1 MSESI
6 WYNAGMKPFK
16 YGCVVTGE
24 TFCPRPDLQ
33 KRLATCVKDG
43 QNVVLV
49 GERRMG
55 KTSLVYSVCNGL
67 KRYRMMY
74 VDLLNIRTVADFC
87 NRVATAAAQL
97 GKKESFVSRALSF
110 MARLRPTLSVDPGNG
125 MPVVSVDSR
134 MAEDPSSMSDVM
146 ALIEKFSCEERMFV
160 VFDEFQ
166 EVKKLDA
173 GDQVL
178 AMLRGKIQF
187 LQDTCFVFSGSVR
200 SDMVDIFT
208 NPKNPFFKSAMT
220 ISVANIPD
228 DEFAPFLIERF
239 KTGNR
244 IADRAFI
251 DAVFDFTGRTTG
263 DVQQLCAAVWNTTEK
278 GSRLSTADIKPA
290 LEEIFEQESG
300 PFELQTTR
308 LTRYQFKVLVALA
321 KLGGRNVYSSE
332 FMSAAEVP
340 SSGTATKALQ
350 RLVADGLVFVHD
362 KEYRFFNPF
371 LRAWLINKGY

>member
-1 MSESI
+1 MVE
-6 WYNAGMKPFK
+6 F
-16 YGCVVTGE
+16 
-24 TFCPRPDLQ
+24 
-33 KRLATCVKDG
+33 
-43 QNVVLV
+43 
-49 GERRMG
+49 
-55 KTSLVYSVCNGL
+55 
-67 KRYRMMY
+67 
-74 VDLLNIRTVADFC
+74 
-87 NRVATAAAQL
+87 
-97 GKKESFVSRALSF
+97 
-110 MARLRPTLSVDPGNG
+110 
-125 MPVVSVDSR
+125 
-134 MAEDPSSMSDVM
+134 
-146 ALIEKFSCEERMFV
+146 LIA
-160 VFDEFQ
+160 
-166 EVKKLDA
+166 DA

-178 AMLRGKIQF
+178 AMLCGKIQF

-208 NPKNPFFKSAMT
+208 NPKSPFFKSAMT

-239 KTGNR
+239 KTGKR

-290 LEEIFEQESG
+290 LDEIFEQESG